1 MLDMASVD
9 IAGCEFDTSKE
20 ADVTPAFAT
29 DNFFPLLGVPNG
41 DAGNVTLGQIKMLQ
55 SKMTDSILSVEKK
68 GDSTLLH
75 VRSLDGKERYVRL
88 KETADREPHNRAGRR
103 RDDLYAGAA
112 AH

>member
-55 SKMTDSILSVEKK
+55 SKITDSINMERKK
-68 GDSTLLH
+68 RIQHDPTSF
-75 VRSLDGKERYVRL
+75 L
-88 KETADREPHNRAGRR
+88 KSFLNIRMVNQM
-103 RDDLYAGAA
+103 
-112 AH
+112 